1 MATGNSNKRLGLI
14 GKDIDYSFSRGYF
27 AKKFQKENLQGF
39 SYENFDL
46 PNAKEIPSVLQ
57 LKDLLGCNVTI
68 PYKEAILPFL
78 DELSPEAQAIG
89 AVNTVVLSPNGK
101 KIGHNTDCYG
111 FENALNDRLSDW
123 LKGALILG
131 SGGASKAIKYV
142 LEKRNIPYLVVS
154 RHQNHGALTYQ
165 QVEEKHIA
173 NYPLIINCTPI
184 GTYPNTEAAPNLPY
198 TALTEA
204 NFLFDLV
211 YNPAETTFLNYG
223 KTQGAKIANG
233 LKMLEYQAE
242 KAWELWRG

>member
-1 MATGNSNKRLGLI
+1 MASATKILI
-14 GKDIDYSFSRGYF
+14 
-27 AKKFQKENLQGF
+27 FQTPK
-39 SYENFDL
+39 
-46 PNAKEIPSVLQ
+46 IRCTSV
-57 LKDLLGCNVTI
+57 KGSLGCNVTI
-68 PYKEAILPFL
+68 PYK
-78 DELSPEAQAIG
+78 
-89 AVNTVVLSPNGK
+89 TVYTALLRRIVPRSISHRCGKHCGTFPNGK

-123 LKGALILG
+123 PKGALILG

-142 LEKRNIPYLVVS
+142 LEKRNISYLVVS

-198 TALTEA
+198 TALKEA